1 MTILRQAGGLALAA
15 AVAAGSYGVKI
26 DRSAGTPTSASYS
39 VIQPAPERRVA
50 LRAFHAQRRTR
61 RAGRPAR
68 SSTTRQSASPPRG
81 RALAV
86 ARTHPLA
93 TRTVEVSAPIA
104 APPAHRRGPCRIGP
118 RDPSPVSSTPY
129 VGRPPHAPRV
139 DVEPAPHDPEPG
151 RRVDAPAQPDPN
163 APPPASPT
171 PTAPTAPPPPQAPLA
186 PQPPP
191 TMQSPAP
198 PGPRAPPPPP
208 GPPPPHPPPDR
219 QAPAPPPAPPPG
231 PAAPPAPPATPP
243 AGTPRGDARS
253 AGDGAHPPG
262 SPASR
267 PGHPPAGAAGDH

>member
-26 DRSAGTPTSASYS
+26 DRSAGTPKSASYS

-68 SSTTRQSASPPRG
+68 SSTTRQSASPPPG
-81 RALAV
+81 RELAV

-93 TRTVEVSAPIA
+93 TRTVEISAPIA

-118 RDPSPVSSTPY
+118 RGPSPFSSTPY
-129 VGRPPHAPRV
+129 VGPPRHPPRV

-171 PTAPTAPPPPQAPLA
+171 PTAPPPPQAPLA
-186 PQPPP
+186 PQPPS
-191 TMQSPAP
+191 TMQPPAP
-198 PGPRAPPPPP
+198 PPTSLPGPSNPPAPPVS
-208 GPPPPHPPPDR
+208 
-219 QAPAPPPAPPPG
+219 PPPAPPADT
-231 PAAPPAPPATPP
+231 PAPPETAPTPPAPPPP
-243 AGTPRGDARS
+243 APGTLQPV
-253 AGDGAHPPG
+253 PPETILG
-262 SPASR
+262 
-267 PGHPPAGAAGDH
+267 

>member
-15 AVAAGSYGVKI
+15 AVAVGSYGVKI
-26 DRSAGTPTSASYS
+26 DRSAGTPKSASYS

-68 SSTTRQSASPPRG
+68 ASTTRQSASPPPR
-81 RALAV
+81 REPAV
-86 ARTHPLA
+86 ARTPPLA
-93 TRTVEVSAPIA
+93 TRTGEISAPIA

-163 APPPASPT
+163 APPPALPT
-171 PTAPTAPPPPQAPLA
+171 PTAPTAPPPPQAPQAPQA
-186 PQPPP
+186 PQPAP
-191 TMQSPAP
+191 TMQ
-198 PGPRAPPPPP
+198 
-208 GPPPPHPPPDR
+208 
-219 QAPAPPPAPPPG
+219 PPAPPPTSL
-231 PAAPPAPPATPP
+231 PPPSNPPAPPASPPLSPPADPTAPPETAPTPP
-243 AGTPRGDARS
+243 AS
-253 AGDGAHPPG
+253 SPPG
-262 SPASR
+262 
-267 PGHPPAGAAGDH
+267 PGTVQPVPPAIVLG

>member
-26 DRSAGTPTSASYS
+26 DRSAGTPKSASYS

-68 SSTTRQSASPPRG
+68 SSTTRQSASPPPG
-81 RALAV
+81 RELAV

-93 TRTVEVSAPIA
+93 TRTVEISAPIA

-118 RDPSPVSSTPY
+118 RGPSPFSSTPY

-171 PTAPTAPPPPQAPLA
+171 PTAPTAPPPPQAPQAPQPPQAPQA

-191 TMQSPAP
+191 TMQ
-198 PGPRAPPPPP
+198 
-208 GPPPPHPPPDR
+208 
-219 QAPAPPPAPPPG
+219 PPAPPPTSL
-231 PAAPPAPPATPP
+231 PPPSNPPAPPASPPLSPPADPTAPPETAPTPP
-243 AGTPRGDARS
+243 A
-253 AGDGAHPPG
+253 PP
-262 SPASR
+262 
-267 PGHPPAGAAGDH
+267 PPAPGTVQPVPPAIVLG